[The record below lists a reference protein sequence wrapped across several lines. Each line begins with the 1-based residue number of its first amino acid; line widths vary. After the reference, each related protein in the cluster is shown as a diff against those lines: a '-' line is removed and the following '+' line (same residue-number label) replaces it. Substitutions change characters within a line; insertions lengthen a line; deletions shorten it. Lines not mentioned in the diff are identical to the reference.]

1 MKKVNAKIKKYL
13 NKGKTKGKD
22 YLYKVNKM
30 REIMNKD
37 KREFLEQ
44 WQNNMKIN
52 CQQIKKNSTN
62 LKS

>member
-44 WQNNMKIN
+44 WQKQHENKLPAN
-52 CQQIKKNSTN
+52 
-62 LKS
+62 